1 MKIIFFGASKFV
13 IPIIKMLN
21 KHFELTL
28 VITTER
34 DESDVVPAFCKKNNI
49 PYLSIKKAS
58 EAMQR
63 LQEEKE
69 ALGVLAYFGLLLP
82 KELLETFTHGIINI
96 HPSLLPKYRGA
107 TPVQSALL
115 SGETETGV
123 TIIKLDE
130 QMDHGPILAQE
141 KETILPTDTTETL
154 HARLFQKGTEML
166 EELIPL
172 YGANKITLHPQNDT
186 DATYTKRA
194 FTRQDGFIDL
204 DNLPETTE
212 LDRMIRAY
220 YPWPTVWT
228 LLRLSATDEHAN
240 EKRIKLLPG
249 NKLQMEGK
257 KPVSIKDFI
266 NGYPEMKEIIQKL
279 L

>member
-1 MKIIFFGASKFV
+1 
-13 IPIIKMLN
+13 MLN
-21 KHFELTL
+21 KHFELAL

-34 DESDVVPAFCKKNNI
+34 DPSDVVPTFCKKNNI

-58 EAMQR
+58 EALPR
-63 LQEEKE
+63 IQEEKA

-82 KELLETFTHGIINI
+82 KALLETFPQGIINI

-123 TIIKLDE
+123 TIIRLDE

-141 KETILPTDTTETL
+141 KEAILPTDTTETL
-154 HARLFQKGTEML
+154 HKRLFQKGTAML
-166 EELIPL
+166 EQLINPYL
-172 YGANKITLHPQNDT
+172 ENKITLQPQNDAN
-186 DATYTKRA
+186 ATYTKRS

-204 DNLPETTE
+204 ENPPEATE
-212 LDRMIRAY
+212 LDQMIRAY

-228 LLRLSATDEHAN
+228 KCIVNNHEV
-240 EKRIKLLPG
+240 RIKLLPE

-257 KPVSIKDFI
+257 KPVTIKDFI
-266 NGYPEMKEIIQKL
+266 NGYPELKEKVKQVNSASF
-279 L
+279 